1 MADEVVTNTPDE
13 GNQPVVEHTPIELQ
27 AMEQGWVPQD
37 QWEGDPE
44 AWRPAKEFVDRGEL
58 FKKIDEVRRE
68 NKRLKEGHEEL
79 LKHHMNVRK
88 LAYEQALADLKAQ
101 KKAALADGDV
111 DAVVE
116 IDERIDEAK
125 EAQRQAQTQEVEQA
139 NQPDPV
145 FVEWMDRNDW
155 YVKDMAM
162 KAVADEVARRAFLS
176 GERDKELLLKAA
188 EKAVRKEFPH
198 KFTNPNRERAGAVE
212 GSTNKKVTK
221 SADMDLT
228 DAEKQI
234 MNKVLRVTP
243 GLTKE
248 QYLKEF
254 KAVKSR
260 FGE

>member
-1 MADEVVTNTPDE
+1 MAEENEHVDAGTPAPE
-13 GNQPVVEHTPIELQ
+13 LTPIEQKAL
-27 AMEQGWVPQD
+27 EQGWVPQD
-37 QWEGDPE
+37 QWEGNPDD
-44 AWRPAKEFVDRGEL
+44 WRPAKEFVDRGEL

-68 NKRLKEGHEEL
+68 NKRLREGHEEL
-79 LKHHMNVRK
+79 VKHHMNVKK
-88 LAYEQALADLKAQ
+88 LAYEQALADLRAQ
-101 KKAALADGDV
+101 KKAALADGDA

-116 IDERIDEAK
+116 IDERIDETK
-125 EAQRQAQTQEVEQA
+125 EAQRAAVAQQVQQVA
-139 NQPDPV
+139 QPDPI
-145 FVEWMDRNDW
+145 FEDWMTRNPW
-155 YVKDMAM
+155 YVKDEEA
-162 KAVADEVARRAFLS
+162 KVVADRAARAAFLL
-176 GERDKELLLKAA
+176 GERDKATILEVA

-198 KFTNPNRERAGAVE
+198 KFTNPKREQAAPVE

-221 SADMDLT
+221 SAEPDLT